1 MRAGPGARVAL
12 PAGQTILIVDDT
24 PENLAILG
32 ELLTPHY
39 SVRVANTG
47 ARALVAAERNPRPDL
62 ILLDILMPGMDG
74 FAVLE
79 QLREN
84 PLTCD
89 IPVIFVTAMESSVA
103 EERGLEQG
111 AVDYITRPIQPQIVL
126 ARVRTHLELKHTR
139 DLLQDQTR
147 LLEAEVARR
156 MADNLVIQD
165 VSIRALASLAEVRDT
180 ETGHHLLRTQGYV
193 RALAQALHEHPNFAA
208 TLTPAYIE
216 TLVKSAPLHDIGKV
230 GIPDSILLKPG
241 PLTPSEWEIM
251 KRHAR
256 LGRESIEHAER
267 DAERPVAFF
276 DVAKEIANW
285 HHEKWSGAGYPDG
298 LRGEQIPIC
307 ARLMAVADVYDAL
320 ISRRVYKTAFAEAE
334 AVAAIRAGS
343 GSHFDPEVVEAF
355 LRVQGEFGAIAK
367 RYADADAPPRRSV
380 HTGELSAVL
389 DMGEEGHD

>member
-1 MRAGPGARVAL
+1 
-12 PAGQTILIVDDT
+12 
-24 PENLAILG
+24 
-32 ELLTPHY
+32 
-39 SVRVANTG
+39 
-47 ARALVAAERNPRPDL
+47 
-62 ILLDILMPGMDG
+62 
-74 FAVLE
+74 
-79 QLREN
+79 
-84 PLTCD
+84 
-89 IPVIFVTAMESSVA
+89 
-103 EERGLEQG
+103 
-111 AVDYITRPIQPQIVL
+111 
-126 ARVRTHLELKHTR
+126 
-139 DLLQDQTR
+139 
-147 LLEAEVARR
+147 
-156 MADNLVIQD
+156 
-165 VSIRALASLAEVRDT
+165 
-180 ETGHHLLRTQGYV
+180 
-193 RALAQALHEHPNFAA
+193 
-208 TLTPAYIE
+208 
-216 TLVKSAPLHDIGKV
+216 
-230 GIPDSILLKPG
+230 
-241 PLTPSEWEIM
+241 M